1 MKRVGDRSNTWAR
14 ASISSSTSIAKVL
27 GIETEYGIAGGPDSD
42 PITSSSIIVNAYA
55 QQGRT
60 RINWDFEGETPEMDA
75 RGRVDLT
82 SFAPVVET
90 HLANTVLTNG
100 ARLYV
105 DHAHPEY
112 SSPECRSP
120 LEATLYDAA
129 GEEIMR
135 RALAIA
141 NESLD
146 PSQAI
151 TLYKNNSDGKGNSY
165 GTHENFLVRRDVEF
179 ANLIRA
185 MVPHFVSRQV
195 IVGSG
200 KVGAETEQALEFNPA
215 FQLSSRAEFF
225 EEIVGLETT
234 LKRPIINTRDEP
246 HSDAERFRR
255 LHVII
260 GDANMSQ
267 YATFVKLGSTALL
280 LAALEEFGSQDFPAM
295 PRSPVH
301 AVRTF
306 SRDLTLSES
315 VPCDD
320 GRSRSAWDFQ
330 DELWGVASDYV
341 TRTGASAV
349 ADEDEVRLI
358 MTQWREMLDGVR
370 DDRDAVADRVDWVAK
385 LRVVNGYKERYD
397 LKDHDAKLRAI
408 DLQYHDLRGTH
419 SLAQRVGLR
428 KLVLDETI
436 REAVHNPPRTT
447 RAFFRGQCVA
457 RYPDQIVAANW
468 DSVVFDLGEGPL
480 QRVPMLDPLRGTH
493 ALTAELLETS
503 ATASELLDALDR

>member
-1 MKRVGDRSNTWAR
+1 MT
-14 ASISSSTSIAKVL
+14 IAKVL
-27 GIETEYGIAGGPDSD
+27 GIETEYGIAGGPDFD

-60 RINWDFEGETPEMDA
+60 RINWDFEGETPDMDA

-82 SFAPVVET
+82 SFAPIVET

-112 SSPECRSP
+112 SSPECRTP
-120 LEATLYDAA
+120 REATLYDVA

-135 RALAIA
+135 RALEIA
-141 NESLD
+141 NETLD
-146 PSQAI
+146 PTQAI

-165 GTHENFLVRRDVEF
+165 GTHENYLVQRDLEF
-179 ANLIRA
+179 AHLIRA
-185 MVPHFVSRQV
+185 MVPHFVSRQI
-195 IVGSG
+195 IVGAG
-200 KVGAETEQALEFNPA
+200 KVGAETEPALEANPS
-215 FQLSSRAEFF
+215 FQLSQRAEFF

-267 YATFVKLGSTALL
+267 MATFVKLGSTALL
-280 LAALEEFGSQDFPAM
+280 LAALEEDGPEPFPAM

-301 AVRTF
+301 AVRAF
-306 SRDLTLSES
+306 ALDLTLKES

-320 GRSRSAWDFQ
+320 DQSRSAWDYQ
-330 DELWGVASDYV
+330 DELWGLAARYV
-341 TRTGASAV
+341 ERTGAEPVGDA
-349 ADEDEVRLI
+349 DEVRLI
-358 MTQWREMLDGVR
+358 LDQWREMLDGVR
-370 DDRDAVADRVDWVAK
+370 DNPDTVADRVDWVAK
-385 LRVVNGYKERYD
+385 LRVVNGFKERHG
-397 LKDHDAKLRAI
+397 LGERDAKLRAI
-408 DLQYHDLRGTH
+408 DLQYHDLRASH
-419 SLAQRVGLR
+419 SLSQRVGLR
-428 KLVLDETI
+428 KLADDATV
-436 REAVHNPPRTT
+436 REAVHNPPPST
-447 RAFFRGQCVA
+447 RAYFRGQCVA
-457 RYPDQIVAANW
+457 RYPDEIVAANW
-468 DSVVFDLGEGPL
+468 DSVVFDVGEGPL
-480 QRVPMLDPLRGTH
+480 QRVPMLDPLRGTR

-503 ATASELLDALDR
+503 ATASELLAALDR

>member
-1 MKRVGDRSNTWAR
+1 MA
-14 ASISSSTSIAKVL
+14 IAKVL
-27 GIETEYGIAGGPDSD
+27 GIETEYGIAGGPDLD

-60 RINWDFEGETPEMDA
+60 RINWDFEGETPDMDA

-82 SFAPVVET
+82 SFAPIVET

-112 SSPECRSP
+112 SSPECRTP
-120 LEATLYDAA
+120 REATLYDVA

-135 RALAIA
+135 RAMGIA
-141 NESLD
+141 NESLEA
-146 PSQAI
+146 SQSI

-165 GTHENFLVRRDVEF
+165 GTHENYLVRRDVEF
-179 ANLIRA
+179 AHLIRA

-195 IVGSG
+195 VVGAG
-200 KVGAETEQALEFNPA
+200 KVGAETEGALDYHPF
-215 FQLSSRAEFF
+215 FQLSQRAEFF

-267 YATFVKLGSTALL
+267 MATFVKLGSTALL
-280 LAALEEFGSQDFPAM
+280 LASLEEFGPEGFPAM
-295 PRSPVH
+295 PKAPVQ
-301 AVRTF
+301 AVRSF
-306 SRDLTLSES
+306 SRDLTLRES

-320 GRSRSAWDFQ
+320 DRSRSAWDFQ
-330 DELWGVASDYV
+330 DELWHLARSYV
-341 TRTGASAV
+341 ERTGASAV
-349 ADEDEVRLI
+349 APSDEVDLLL
-358 MTQWREMLDGVR
+358 TQWREMLDGVR
-370 DDRDAVADRVDWVAK
+370 DDRDAVADRVDWIAK
-385 LRVVNGYKERYD
+385 WRVVTGYQRRYS
-397 LKDHDAKLRAI
+397 LVPESAKLRAI
-408 DLQYHDLRGTH
+408 DLQYHDLRPTH
-419 SLAQRVGLR
+419 SLALRVGLR
-428 KLVLDETI
+428 TLSAEQDV
-436 REAVHNPPRTT
+436 REAVHNPPDNT
-447 RAFFRGQCVA
+447 RAYFRGQCVA
-457 RYPDQIVAANW
+457 RFPDQIVAANW

-480 QRVPMLDPLRGTH
+480 QRVPMIDPLRGTR

-503 ATASELLDALDR
+503 ATASELLDGLDR

>member
-1 MKRVGDRSNTWAR
+1 MA
-14 ASISSSTSIAKVL
+14 IAKVL
-27 GIETEYGIAGGPDSD
+27 GIETEYGIAGGPDGD
-42 PITSSSIIVNAYA
+42 PIASSSIVVNAYA

-120 LEATLYDAA
+120 REATLYDVA

-135 RALAIA
+135 RALTIA
-141 NESLD
+141 NDSLD
-146 PSQAI
+146 VAAAL

-165 GTHENFLVRRDVEF
+165 GTHENYLVRRDVEF
-179 ANLIRA
+179 AHLIRA
-185 MVPHFVSRQV
+185 MVPHFVSRQ
-195 IVGSG
+195 IVVGAG
-200 KVGAETEQALEFNPA
+200 KVGAETEAAIERDPA
-215 FQLSSRAEFF
+215 FQLSQRAEFF
-225 EEIVGLETT
+225 EEVVGLETT

-246 HSDAERFRR
+246 HADAERFRR

-267 YATFVKLGSTALL
+267 FATLVKLGSTALL
-280 LAALEEFGSQDFPAM
+280 LAALEEFGLEGFPAM
-295 PRSPVH
+295 PLAPVY
-301 AVRTF
+301 AVRAF
-306 SRDLTLSES
+306 ALDLTLSEP
-315 VPCDD
+315 VACED
-320 GRSRSAWDFQ
+320 GLSRSAWDFQ
-330 DELWGVASDYV
+330 DELWCLANDYV
-341 TRTGASAV
+341 ERTGGEPV
-349 ADEDEVRLI
+349 ADEPEVAEVL
-358 MTQWREMLDGVR
+358 TQWREMLDGVR
-370 DDRDAVADRVDWVAK
+370 DDRAAVADRVDWVAK
-385 LRVVNGYKERYD
+385 WRVVNGYRDRYD
-397 LKDHDAKLRAI
+397 LDDHSARLRAI
-408 DLQYHDLRGTH
+408 DLQYHDLRPTH

-428 KLVLDETI
+428 RLISDDEA
-436 REAVHNPPRTT
+436 REAVHDPPPST

-457 RYPDQIVAANW
+457 RFPDEIVAANW

-480 QRVPMLDPLRGTH
+480 QRVPMMDPLRGTH
-493 ALTAELLETS
+493 ELTAELLETS
-503 ATASELLDALDR
+503 ATASELLAALDR